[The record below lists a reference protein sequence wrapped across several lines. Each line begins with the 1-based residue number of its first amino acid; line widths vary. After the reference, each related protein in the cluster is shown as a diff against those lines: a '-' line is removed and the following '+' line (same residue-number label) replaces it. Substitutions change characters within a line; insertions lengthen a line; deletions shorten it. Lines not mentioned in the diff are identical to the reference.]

1 MRSTRLYVDAPLTV
15 DSVHQLAP
23 ETCHYLL
30 RVLRYRSGRP
40 LIVFNGSGGEYDAR
54 IERIERNAV
63 FLHLGEFRPVN
74 RESRLTLTLAQ
85 GVSRGE
91 RMDYTIQK
99 AVELGVHSIQPL
111 LTERA
116 VVRLESSRAE
126 RRVAH
131 WQSVAIHA
139 CEQCGRDC
147 IPSVS
152 SPRGYSEWLE
162 DQAEAGMKL
171 RMDPLGPSH
180 LSDQTYD
187 RGSITLLVGPE
198 GGLSDA
204 ENVLADKAGYVGF
217 RLGPRILR
225 TETAAVAALTAI
237 QLRWGD
243 LDRR

>member
-15 DSVHQLAP
+15 DSVHELPP
-23 ETCHYLL
+23 EACHYLL
-30 RVLRYRSGRP
+30 RVLRYRSGSP
-40 LIVFNGSGGEYDAR
+40 LALFNGSGGEYEAR

-63 FLHLGEFRPVN
+63 FLHVGEFRPVN
-74 RESRLTLTLAQ
+74 RESGLTLTLAQ
-85 GVSRGE
+85 GLSRGE

-99 AVELGVHSIQPL
+99 AVELGVHAIQPL
-111 LTERA
+111 QTERA
-116 VVRLESSRAE
+116 VVRLESKRAE
-126 RRVAH
+126 RRLAH

-147 IPSVS
+147 IPSI
-152 SPRGYSEWLE
+152 SPLRGYSEWLE
-162 DQAEAGMKL
+162 DQAETETKL
-171 RMDPLGPSH
+171 RMDPLGPSD
-180 LSDQTYD
+180 LSDQSYD
-187 RGSITLLVGPE
+187 RGGITLLVGPE

-225 TETAAVAALTAI
+225 TETAAVAALTVV